1 VTIIPIYTFIHAN
14 TSPVA
19 IVFAPTLNI
28 PAPLIQL
35 FLTDYP
41 AIFGD
46 EVEEEKMS
54 PIKEMQA
61 ANSPSSSDGIR
72 SPRHQMFSDLPT
84 PAYNQSG
91 FGQQAALPGFQPLA
105 PAQSNR
111 NTYAPRSQ
119 FGDSGFPAPPVYQA
133 GGAGEFA
140 SLNAL
145 SAGGGEGVSKKNR
158 RESSMMGMNFGV
170 VNQRQTSRQTL
181 RDTSSS
187 RIPEAFESFASQQ
200 RAREATPERRFQ
212 QPPLF

>member
-1 VTIIPIYTFIHAN
+1 MDSILPAN
-14 TSPVA
+14 MSSVA

-41 AIFGD
+41 AIFG
-46 EVEEEKMS
+46 EGVEETHS

-61 ANSPSSSDGIR
+61 SSHAGALSDGIR

-84 PAYNQSG
+84 PGYNQHS
-91 FGQQAALPGFQPLA
+91 FNQRAIPGFQPLPSQA
-105 PAQSNR
+105 NR
-111 NTYAPRSQ
+111 STYAPPRQGQQS
-119 FGDSGFPAPPVYQA
+119 FGDNSFPAPPVYQA

-145 SAGGGEGVSKKNR
+145 AVPGGDTVTSKRKK
-158 RESSMMGMNFGV
+158 RESSMIGMNYGLA
-170 VNQRQTSRQTL
+170 NQRKPSRNTL

-187 RIPEAFESFASQQ
+187 RVPEALESYAAQQ
-200 RAREATPERRFQ
+200 RARDATPEQRYQ
-212 QPPLF
+212 QQQSQMY

>member
-1 VTIIPIYTFIHAN
+1 
-14 TSPVA
+14 
-19 IVFAPTLNI
+19 LNI

-41 AIFGD
+41 AIFGE
-46 EVEEEKMS
+46 EVPEEKQS
-54 PIKEMQA
+54 PIREMHA
-61 ANSPSSSDGIR
+61 MAPPSASDAIR

-105 PAQSNR
+105 PMSSQPNR

-119 FGDSGFPAPPVYQA
+119 FGDSGFPAPPVYQT
-133 GGAGEFA
+133 GGASEFA

-145 SAGGGEGVSKKNR
+145 SQAAPSEGVGKKSR
-158 RESSMMGMNFGV
+158 RESSMMGTNYGL
-170 VNQRQTSRQTL
+170 VNQRQTSRHTL

-187 RIPEAFESFASQQ
+187 RIPEAFESFAQQQ
-200 RAREATPERRFQ
+200 RNREATPERRYQ
-212 QPPLF
+212 QQTTLF

>member
-1 VTIIPIYTFIHAN
+1 
-14 TSPVA
+14 
-19 IVFAPTLNI
+19 LNI

-46 EVEEEKMS
+46 EVKTKQS

-61 ANSPSSSDGIR
+61 TSYNAPSDGIR

-84 PAYNQSG
+84 PAYNQSA
-91 FGQQAALPGFQPLA
+91 FNQQALSGFQPLA
-105 PAQSNR
+105 PSQSKR
-111 NTYAPRSQ
+111 NTYAPPRQ
-119 FGDSGFPAPPVYQA
+119 AQPLGDSGFPAPPVYQA

-145 SAGGGEGVSKKNR
+145 SVPGGDAVGGKRNR
-158 RESSMMGMNFGV
+158 RESSMIGMNYGL

-187 RIPEAFESFASQQ
+187 RIPDSFESFAAQQ
-200 RAREATPERRFQ
+200 RAREATPERRYQ
-212 QPPLF
+212 QHPSLY